1 MTGDPGKPDT
11 LYVPYF
17 APDEPDTKSGGKD
30 VYTNNYLTD
39 TPLATVK
46 QGTLLHPSFQDFQLL
61 QGDTDKYSGAATK
74 TGTQSGG
81 MGYKYGPN
89 AGCEIA
95 PLVRLSSD
103 TATLK
108 TAIKGMIAN
117 GNTDIPFGLEWGW
130 NVLSPVGPFA
140 DGKPYDDQEWKKYVV
155 LMTDGNN
162 ENEDVGGGNENK
174 SYYSGVTYIWQGRM
188 GITSGTKS
196 QRTTARDKR
205 LGELC
210 QKMKD
215 AGIVIYTLRVE
226 VKSGSSNVL
235 QECASDPKKF
245 YDVAD
250 SSKLTAAF
258 QDIAGSIQ
266 KLRLAR

>member
-1 MTGDPGKPDT
+1 MP
-11 LYVPYF
+11 
-17 APDEPDTKSGGKD
+17 
-30 VYTNNYLTD
+30 
-39 TPLATVK
+39 
-46 QGTLLHPSFQDFQLL
+46 
-61 QGDTDKYSGAATK
+61 AA
-74 TGTQSGG
+74 SS
-81 MGYKYGPN
+81 PRS
-89 AGCEIA
+89 
-95 PLVRLSSD
+95 LRLSSD
-103 TATLK
+103 TASLK
-108 TAIKGMIAN
+108 TAISKMIAN

-130 NVLSPVGPFA
+130 NVVSPVGPFA

-162 ENEDVGGGNENK
+162 ENEDPGGGNHDK

-188 GITSGTKS
+188 GITSGTKA
-196 QRTTARDKR
+196 QRTAARDKR
-205 LGELC
+205 LAELC

-215 AGIVIYTLRVE
+215 AGITIYTLRVE

-235 QECASDPKKF
+235 QDCASDPKKF

-250 SSKLTAAF
+250 ASKLTAAF